1 MTAPLLW
8 ATFVQMMREKKP
20 IEVEIAANGMSL
32 DLLRMVYRNSSTTR
46 IRRAIAALPFE
57 LPKLAVTAVISE
69 QNFAEALERQLQNME
84 RINDGNGGIFEFK
97 AVPQVEAKPP
107 KPHINDRR
115 FRRI

>member
-20 IEVEIAANGMSL
+20 TEVEIPANAM
-32 DLLRMVYRNSSTTR
+32 
-46 IRRAIAALPFE
+46 F
-57 LPKLAVTAVISE
+57 ISE

-84 RINDGNGGIFEFK
+84 RINDGNGGIFAAK

-107 KPHINDRR
+107 RPHINDRR